1 MMQPVFV
8 FFFWGGGREGLGG
21 KMGIR
26 FWKGT
31 IKQVSWGE
39 MCVCVDR

>member
-1 MMQPVFV
+1 MMQPVF
-8 FFFWGGGREGLGG
+8 FFLGGGREGLGG